1 MIHLIGKQLLLG
13 LCVVASAITLTFFM
27 VRLSGDPTT
36 QILPQDATAEQRVA
50 LQRELGL
57 DQPVS
62 VQYFRYLAGAVRGDF
77 GKSYF
82 DGDTVTSIIMRR
94 LPNTALLAGASLAVA
109 LAFAI
114 PLGVLAATRRGGLLD
129 RSVQVISVIGASV
142 PSFWMALLMI
152 QIFAVGLGWF
162 PTYGIGSWQNLVLP
176 TATLALYVF
185 PGVTRLTRSSMLEVL
200 PSGYVSAARAKGM
213 PERRVIFRTVMR
225 NGIVPVLALI
235 ALEIGTLFGGAVL
248 TETVFSWP
256 GIGRLA
262 IESIQ
267 RRDYPIIQGVVAYVA
282 VIFASITVLVE
293 IVIRL
298 VNPRLRQ
305 Q

>member
-1 MIHLIGKQLLLG
+1 RAPGRRVCPYTT
-13 LCVVASAITLTFFM
+13 LC
-27 VRLSGDPTT
+27 
-36 QILPQDATAEQRVA
+36 
-50 LQRELGL
+50 
-57 DQPVS
+57 
-62 VQYFRYLAGAVRGDF
+62 
-77 GKSYF
+77 
-82 DGDTVTSIIMRR
+82 
-94 LPNTALLAGASLAVA
+94 
-109 LAFAI
+109 
-114 PLGVLAATRRGGLLD
+114 
-129 RSVQVISVIGASV
+129 RS
-142 PSFWMALLMI
+142 
-152 QIFAVGLGWF
+152 
-162 PTYGIGSWQNLVLP
+162 
-176 TATLALYVF
+176 
-185 PGVTRLTRSSMLEVL
+185 
-200 PSGYVSAARAKGM
+200 RAKGM

>member
-1 MIHLIGKQLLLG
+1 MFQLIGKQILLG
-13 LCVVASAITLTFFM
+13 LCVVITAITLTFFM

-36 QILPQDATAEQRVA
+36 QILPEDATPAQRAA

-57 DQPVS
+57 DLPVS
-62 VQYFRYLAGAVRGDF
+62 MQYVRYLGGATHGDF

-82 DGDTVTSIIMRR
+82 DGDTVTTIIMRR
-94 LPNTALLAGASLAVA
+94 LPNTALLAGASLVVA
-109 LAFAI
+109 LVFAI

-129 RSVQVISVIGASV
+129 RSVQVVSVVGASV

-162 PTYGIGSWQNLVLP
+162 PTYGIGTWQNLVLP
-176 TATLALYVF
+176 TLTLALYVF
-185 PGVTRLTRSSMLEVL
+185 PSVTRLTRSSMLEVL
-200 PSGYVSAARAKGM
+200 PSGYVNAARAKGM

-235 ALEIGTLFGGAVL
+235 ALEIGSLFGGAVL

-282 VIFASITVLVE
+282 VIFAVITVLVE
-293 IVIRL
+293 IVIRM

>member
-77 GKSYF
+77 GESYF

>member
-1 MIHLIGKQLLLG
+1 MLNLIARQVVLG
-13 LCVVASAITLTFFM
+13 IAVVVTAITLTFFM
-27 VRLSGDPTT
+27 VRLSGDPTA
-36 QILPQDATAEQRVA
+36 QILPQDASVEQRVA
-50 LQRELGL
+50 LQKQLGL
-57 DQPVS
+57 DKPVPA
-62 VQYFRYLAGAVRGDF
+62 QYLSYMEGAAHGEF
-77 GKSYF
+77 GNSYF

-94 LPNTALLAGASLAVA
+94 LPNTALLATTA
-109 LAFAI
+109 LAIALGLAI
-114 PLGVLAATRRGGLLD
+114 PLGVLAATRRGGWLD
-129 RSVQVISVIGASV
+129 RAVQVASVAGASV
-142 PSFWMALLMI
+142 PSFWMGLLMI
-152 QIFAVGLGWF
+152 QVFAVGFGWL
-162 PTYGIGSWQNLVLP
+162 PTYGIGGWRHLVLP
-176 TATLALYVF
+176 ALTLALYVF

-200 PSGYVSAARAKGM
+200 PASYVNAARAKGM

-267 RRDYPIIQGVVAYVA
+267 RRDFPIIQGVVAYVA
-282 VIFASITVLVE
+282 VIFAVITVAVE
-293 IVIRL
+293 IVIRI

-305 Q
+305 T

>member
-1 MIHLIGKQLLLG
+1 MGGGQHL
-13 LCVVASAITLTFFM
+13 
-27 VRLSGDPTT
+27 VRP
-36 QILPQDATAEQRVA
+36 A
-50 LQRELGL
+50 
-57 DQPVS
+57 
-62 VQYFRYLAGAVRGDF
+62 
-77 GKSYF
+77 
-82 DGDTVTSIIMRR
+82 
-94 LPNTALLAGASLAVA
+94 
-109 LAFAI
+109 
-114 PLGVLAATRRGGLLD
+114 
-129 RSVQVISVIGASV
+129 
-142 PSFWMALLMI
+142 
-152 QIFAVGLGWF
+152 
-162 PTYGIGSWQNLVLP
+162 
-176 TATLALYVF
+176 ATLALYVF
-185 PGVTRLTRSSMLEVL
+185 PSVARLTRSSMLEVL

-213 PERRVIFRTVMR
+213 PEHRVIFRTVMR

-293 IVIRL
+293 IVIRM

>member
-27 VRLSGDPTT
+27 ARLSGDPTT

-129 RSVQVISVIGASV
+129 RAVQVISVIGASV

>member
-13 LCVVASAITLTFFM
+13 FCVVITAITLTFFM

-36 QILPQDATAEQRVA
+36 QILPQDATAEQRAA

-62 VQYFRYLAGAVRGDF
+62 TQYFRYLAGAAQGNF

-82 DGDTVTSIIMRR
+82 DGDTVTAIIMRR
-94 LPNTALLAGASLAVA
+94 LPNTALLAGASLVVA
-109 LAFAI
+109 LALAI
-114 PLGVLAATRRGGLLD
+114 PLGVLAATWRGGVLD
-129 RSVQVISVIGASV
+129 RSVQVVSVIGASV

-162 PTYGIGSWQNLVLP
+162 PTYGIGSWQHLILP
-176 TATLALYVF
+176 AATLALYVF

-282 VIFASITVLVE
+282 VIFAGITVLVE

>member
-1 MIHLIGKQLLLG
+1 MIQLIGKQILLG
-13 LCVVASAITLTFFM
+13 LCVVITAITLTFFM

-36 QILPQDATAEQRVA
+36 QILPEDATAAQRTA

-57 DQPVS
+57 DLPVPL
-62 VQYFRYLAGAVRGDF
+62 QYAKYISGAAHGDF

-82 DGDTVTSIIMRR
+82 DGDTVTAIIMRR

-109 LAFAI
+109 LALAI

-129 RSVQVISVIGASV
+129 RTVQVVSVIGASV

-176 TATLALYVF
+176 TLTLALYVF
-185 PGVTRLTRSSMLEVL
+185 PSVTRLTRSSMLEVL
-200 PSGYVSAARAKGM
+200 PSGYVNAARAKGM

-282 VIFASITVLVE
+282 VIFAFITVLVE
-293 IVIRL
+293 IVIRM

>member
-1 MIHLIGKQLLLG
+1 MIHLIAKQILLG
-13 LCVVASAITLTFFM
+13 CCVVITAITLTFFM

-36 QILPQDATAEQRVA
+36 QILPEDASAEQRAA
-50 LQRELGL
+50 LQRDLGL
-57 DQPVS
+57 DLPVS
-62 VQYFRYLAGAVRGDF
+62 MQYVRYIAGAARGDF

-129 RSVQVISVIGASV
+129 RSVQVVSVIGASV

-162 PTYGIGSWQNLVLP
+162 PTYGIGGWQNLVLP

-185 PGVTRLTRSSMLEVL
+185 PSVTRLTRSSMLEVL
-200 PSGYVSAARAKGM
+200 PSGYVNAARAKGM

-235 ALEIGTLFGGAVL
+235 ALEIGTMFGGAVL

-282 VIFASITVLVE
+282 VIFAVITVLVE
-293 IVIRL
+293 IVIRI

>member
-1 MIHLIGKQLLLG
+1 MKEAVLVLDMTRDSIAPEARAVEKRR
-13 LCVVASAITLTFFM
+13 A
-27 VRLSGDPTT
+27 
-36 QILPQDATAEQRVA
+36 ILPQAAA
-50 LQRELGL
+50 
-57 DQPVS
+57 
-62 VQYFRYLAGAVRGDF
+62 YL
-77 GKSYF
+77 K
-82 DGDTVTSIIMRR
+82 
-94 LPNTALLAGASLAVA
+94 
-109 LAFAI
+109 
-114 PLGVLAATRRGGLLD
+114 
-129 RSVQVISVIGASV
+129 
-142 PSFWMALLMI
+142 W
-152 QIFAVGLGWF
+152 
-162 PTYGIGSWQNLVLP
+162 
-176 TATLALYVF
+176 
-185 PGVTRLTRSSMLEVL
+185 
-200 PSGYVSAARAKGM
+200 ARAKGM
-213 PERRVIFRTVMR
+213 PEHRVIFRTVMR

-293 IVIRL
+293 IVIRM

>member
-1 MIHLIGKQLLLG
+1 MIPLIGKQLLLG
-13 LCVVASAITLTFFM
+13 LCVVLTAITLTFFM

-36 QILPQDATAEQRVA
+36 QILPEDATPEQRA
-50 LQRELGL
+50 SLQRELGL
-57 DQPVS
+57 DKPVA
-62 VQYFRYLAGAVRGDF
+62 VQYLRYMSGAARGDF

-82 DGDTVTSIIMRR
+82 DGDSVTTIVMRR
-94 LPNTALLAGASLAVA
+94 LPNTLLLAGASLAAA
-109 LAFAI
+109 LVLAI
-114 PLGVLAATRRGGLLD
+114 PLGVLAATWRGGGLD
-129 RSVQVISVIGASV
+129 RTVQVISVVGASV
-142 PSFWMALLMI
+142 PSFWMGLLMI

-162 PTYGIGSWQNLVLP
+162 PTYGVGTWRHLVLP
-176 TATLALYVF
+176 AATLALYVF

-200 PSGYVSAARAKGM
+200 PAGFINAARAKGM
-213 PERRVIFRTVMR
+213 PEYRVIFRTLLR

-235 ALEIGTLFGGAVL
+235 ALEIGALFGGAVL

-267 RRDYPIIQGVVAYVA
+267 RRDYPLIQGVVAYVA
-282 VIFASITVLVE
+282 VIFALITVIVE
-293 IVIRL
+293 IVIRI

-305 Q
+305 E

>member
-13 LCVVASAITLTFFM
+13 LCVVLTAITLTFFM

-36 QILPQDATAEQRVA
+36 QILPEDATPEQRSS

-57 DQPVS
+57 DKPIP
-62 VQYFRYLAGAVRGDF
+62 VQYLRYMSGAARGDF

-82 DGDTVTSIIMRR
+82 DGDSVTTIIMRR
-94 LPNTALLAGASLAVA
+94 LPNTLLLAGASLAVA
-109 LAFAI
+109 LALAI
-114 PLGVLAATRRGGLLD
+114 PLGVLAATWRGGRLD
-129 RSVQVISVIGASV
+129 RTVQVVSVVGASV
-142 PSFWMALLMI
+142 PSFWMGLLMI

-162 PTYGIGSWQNLVLP
+162 PTYGVGTWRHLVLP
-176 TATLALYVF
+176 AATLALYVF

-200 PSGYVSAARAKGM
+200 PAGFINAARAKGM
-213 PERRVIFRTVMR
+213 PEHRVIFRTLLR

-235 ALEIGTLFGGAVL
+235 ALEIGALFGGAVL

-267 RRDYPIIQGVVAYVA
+267 RRDYPLIQGVVAYVA
-282 VIFASITVLVE
+282 VIFALITVIVE
-293 IVIRL
+293 IVIRT

-305 Q
+305 E

>member
-1 MIHLIGKQLLLG
+1 MLNLIARQVVLG
-13 LCVVASAITLTFFM
+13 IAVIVTAITLTFFM
-27 VRLSGDPTT
+27 VRLSGDPTA
-36 QILPQDATAEQRVA
+36 QILPQDASVEQRVA
-50 LQRELGL
+50 LQKQLGL
-57 DQPVS
+57 DKPVPA
-62 VQYFRYLAGAVRGDF
+62 QYLSYMEGAAHGEF
-77 GKSYF
+77 GNSYF

-94 LPNTALLAGASLAVA
+94 LPNTALLATTA
-109 LAFAI
+109 LAIALALAI
-114 PLGVLAATRRGGLLD
+114 PLGVLAATRRGGWLD
-129 RSVQVISVIGASV
+129 RAVQVASVAGASV
-142 PSFWMALLMI
+142 PSFWMGLLMI
-152 QIFAVGLGWF
+152 QVFAVGFGWL
-162 PTYGIGSWQNLVLP
+162 PTYGIGGWRHLVLP
-176 TATLALYVF
+176 ALTLALYVF

-200 PSGYVSAARAKGM
+200 PASYVNAARAKGM

-267 RRDYPIIQGVVAYVA
+267 RRDFPIIQGVVAYVA
-282 VIFASITVLVE
+282 VIFAVITVAVE
-293 IVIRL
+293 IVIRI

-305 Q
+305 S

>member
-129 RSVQVISVIGASV
+129 RSV
-142 PSFWMALLMI
+142 
-152 QIFAVGLGWF
+152 
-162 PTYGIGSWQNLVLP
+162 
-176 TATLALYVF
+176 
-185 PGVTRLTRSSMLEVL
+185 
-200 PSGYVSAARAKGM
+200 
-213 PERRVIFRTVMR
+213 
-225 NGIVPVLALI
+225 
-235 ALEIGTLFGGAVL
+235 
-248 TETVFSWP
+248 
-256 GIGRLA
+256 
-262 IESIQ
+262 
-267 RRDYPIIQGVVAYVA
+267 
-282 VIFASITVLVE
+282 
-293 IVIRL
+293 
-298 VNPRLRQ
+298 
-305 Q
+305 

>member
-13 LCVVASAITLTFFM
+13 FCVVITAITLTFFM

-36 QILPQDATAEQRVA
+36 QILPQDATAEQRAA

-62 VQYFRYLAGAVRGDF
+62 TQYFRYILGAAHGDF
-77 GKSYF
+77 GRSYF

-109 LAFAI
+109 LVLAI
-114 PLGVLAATRRGGLLD
+114 PLGVLAATRRGGPLD
-129 RSVQVISVIGASV
+129 RSVQVVSVIGASV

-162 PTYGIGSWQNLVLP
+162 PTYGIGGWQHLVLP
-176 TATLALYVF
+176 AATLALYVF
-185 PGVTRLTRSSMLEVL
+185 PSVARLTRSSMLEVL

-213 PERRVIFRTVMR
+213 PEHRVIFRTVMR

-248 TETVFSWP
+248 TETVFAWP

-293 IVIRL
+293 IVIRM